1 MGAENAS
8 ATTLKFMNKVLA
20 PETTLLMAEKAR
32 RYGIIP
38 EFSFVLGNPPDPE
51 ADIEENIKFI
61 YKIKKINPASEII
74 LYLYTPTPGDD
85 NMFAMAE
92 KAGFK
97 YPETLDEWVGPDWAT
112 FARRRNPHT
121 PWLTQKH
128 LDRLNNF
135 ETVLNARYPTVSD
148 LKIRPW
154 HRQVL
159 RTLGSWRYR
168 TGFYDV
174 PYEIKAMLKY
184 ISYTRP
190 EQVGL

>member
-1 MGAENAS
+1 
-8 ATTLKFMNKVLA
+8 
-20 PETTLLMAEKAR
+20 
-32 RYGIIP
+32 
-38 EFSFVLGNPPDPE
+38 VLGNPPDPE
-51 ADIEENIKFI
+51 ADIEENIRFI
-61 YKIKKINPASEII
+61 YKIKEINPASEII

-97 YPETLDEWVGPDWAT
+97 YPETLDGWIGPDWAT

-135 ETVLNARYPTVSD
+135 ETVLSARYPTISD

-154 HRQVL
+154 HRQIL
-159 RTLGSWRYR
+159 KTMGSWRYR
-168 TGFYDV
+168 TGFYSV

>member
-1 MGAENAS
+1 MTTCLPWPKRLAS
-8 ATTLKFMNKVLA
+8 S
-20 PETTLLMAEKAR
+20 
-32 RYGIIP
+32 I
-38 EFSFVLGNPPDPE
+38 
-51 ADIEENIKFI
+51 
-61 YKIKKINPASEII
+61 
-74 LYLYTPTPGDD
+74 PTPSTNG
-85 NMFAMAE
+85 
-92 KAGFK
+92 
-97 YPETLDEWVGPDWAT
+97 WRPDWAT

-135 ETVLNARYPTVSD
+135 ETVLNARYPTASD

-168 TGFYDV
+168 IGFYDV